1 MQWLIYIDIN
11 TAINNTPG
19 PMNIWF
25 IDMLALFEL
34 LIINL
39 ALVSLKQFELTKL
52 YKALNYE

>member
-25 IDMLALFEL
+25 IDMLAWFEL

-52 YKALNYE
+52 Y

>member
-25 IDMLALFEL
+25 IDMLAWLQL
-34 LIINL
+34 LVTNL

-52 YKALNYE
+52 HKALSYE